1 MRLGLRRRSHRAPD
15 ARALHHLPEPASS
28 LRSRRPTRESL
39 RVKAQT
45 PLGPTH
51 AVRLAPRRRLTA
63 RSAEAKA
70 FLVITAENLGD
81 GAFTTQIV
89 GLSLSGL
96 KDMKKNGIQHVA
108 EPAEKQRAIVNDC
121 LENASRA
128 IVNRLAGKYD
138 PFMRTKGRF
147 NRSSGLWLRDCARFQ
162 LPDTPLFGSHPDRAH
177 VRDDKPST
185 WIFKRRREKQCDL
198 ALAEANLRYGQLCN
212 ARLAFHKPGKVPL
225 AQIGTLQVYAALTV
239 TPLLAS

>member
-15 ARALHHLPEPASS
+15 ALALHHLPEPASS

-89 GLSLSGL
+89 GLSLNGL

-108 EPAEKQRAIVNDC
+108 EPTDKQRAIVNDC

-138 PFMRTKGRF
+138 PFMRTKGPV
-147 NRSSGLWLRDCARFQ
+147 Q
-162 LPDTPLFGSHPDRAH
+162 
-177 VRDDKPST
+177 
-185 WIFKRRREKQCDL
+185 
-198 ALAEANLRYGQLCN
+198 
-212 ARLAFHKPGKVPL
+212 
-225 AQIGTLQVYAALTV
+225 
-239 TPLLAS
+239 